1 MITISQG
8 ARIIRRRTGWGQDFT
23 RLCGESV
30 PQRCHIER
38 RV

>member
-23 RLCGESV
+23 RLCDDSV
-30 PQRCHIER
+30 PQRYHIER
-38 RV
+38 SV